1 MGEILI
7 GSCSWTDRALLGSGW
22 YPSGRRD
29 AEGRLRHYAE
39 HFSVVEADSTYYA
52 LPSERT
58 SGLWVQRTPDGFV
71 FDVKAFSLLTGHP
84 TRSAV
89 LPPGL
94 PDDVRSPKAL
104 DEVWRRFSDGIRP
117 LREAGRLGAVLFQF
131 PPWLR
136 PGPRARAVL
145 DECRERTAGW
155 PVCVEFRHP
164 DWWHERQ
171 RPATEEWLRSY
182 GFSAVAVDME
192 PSLPSAIPPVTPVTC
207 ERLAVVRFHGRSRA
221 WGTGSKEDRF
231 RHEYTDDE
239 LREWLP
245 RVHALADRAEKVHVL
260 FNNCCAD
267 AAVRAAARMR
277 ELLADRQP

>member
-7 GSCSWTDRALLGSGW
+7 GTCSWTDRALVGSGW
-22 YPSGRRD
+22 YPPGRRG

-39 HFSVVEADSTYYA
+39 RFPVVEADSTYYG
-52 LPSERT
+52 LPDERT
-58 SGLWVQRTPDGFV
+58 SRLWAERTPEDFV

-84 TRSAV
+84 TRPAA

-94 PDDVRSPKAL
+94 PGDVRSPKAL
-104 DEVWRRFSDGIRP
+104 DEVWRRFTDGVGP

-136 PGPRARAVL
+136 PGARARAVL
-145 DECRERTAGW
+145 ADCAERTAGW

-164 DWWHERQ
+164 DWWRGPQERTT
-171 RPATEEWLRSY
+171 AEALRSY
-182 GFSAVAVDME
+182 GFAAVAVDME
-192 PSLPSAIPPVTPVTC
+192 PSLPSAVPPVTPVTSP
-207 ERLAVVRFHGRSRA
+207 RLAVVRLHGRSPA

-231 RHEYTDDE
+231 RHEYTDGE

-245 RVHALADRAEKVHVL
+245 RVRALAGRTERVHVL

-267 AAVRAAARMR
+267 AAVRAATRMR
-277 ELLADRQP
+277 ALLDC

>member
-7 GSCSWTDRALLGSGW
+7 GSCSWTDRALLASGW

-39 HFSVVEADSTYYA
+39 HFPVVEADSPYYA

-58 SGLWVQRTPDGFV
+58 SLLWAQRTPDGFV

-104 DEVWRRFSDGIRP
+104 DEVWRRFSDGILP

-145 DECRERTAGW
+145 AACRERTAGW

-164 DWWHERQ
+164 DWWRGEER
-171 RPATEEWLRSY
+171 RTTGELLRSY

-192 PSLPSAIPPVTPVTC
+192 PSLPTAIPPVTPVTC

-239 LREWLP
+239 LRAWLP
-245 RVHALADRAEKVHVL
+245 RVRALADRAERVHVL

-277 ELLADRQP
+277 ELVADRST

>member
-1 MGEILI
+1 MGEIMI
-7 GSCSWTDRALLGSGW
+7 GTCSWTDRALVGSGW
-22 YPSGRRD
+22 YPPGRRD

-39 HFSVVEADSTYYA
+39 RFPVVEVDSTYYA
-52 LPSERT
+52 LPGERT
-58 SGLWVQRTPDGFV
+58 SRLWTERTPDDFV

-94 PDDVRSPKAL
+94 PADIRSPKAL
-104 DEVWRRFSDGIRP
+104 DEVWRRFADGIGP
-117 LREAGRLGAVLFQF
+117 LRETGRLGAVLFQF

-136 PGPRARAVL
+136 PGARAEEFL
-145 DECRERTAGW
+145 AQCADRTAGW

-164 DWWHERQ
+164 AWWRGEQ
-171 RPATEEWLRSY
+171 EPATAALLRSY
-182 GFSAVAVDME
+182 GFAAVAVDME
-192 PSLPSAIPPVTPVTC
+192 PSLPSAVPPVTPVTSP
-207 ERLAVVRFHGRSRA
+207 RLSVVRFHGRSPA

-239 LREWLP
+239 LRAWLP
-245 RVHALADRAEKVHVL
+245 RVRALARRAERVHVL

-267 AAVRAAARMR
+267 AAVRAAARMD
-277 ELLADRQP
+277 ELLGP

>member
-39 HFSVVEADSTYYA
+39 HFPLVEADSTYYA

-58 SGLWVQRTPDGFV
+58 SRLWAQRTPDGFV

-104 DEVWRRFSDGIRP
+104 DEVWRRFSDGIAP

-145 DECRERTAGW
+145 AACRERTDGW

-164 DWWHERQ
+164 DWWRERQ
-171 RPATEEWLRSY
+171 RRTTEDLLRSY

-207 ERLAVVRFHGRSRA
+207 ERLAVVRFHGRSSA

-231 RHEYTDDE
+231 RHEYTDGE

-245 RVHALADRAEKVHVL
+245 RVHALADRAERVHVL

-277 ELLADRQP
+277 ELLADGET

>member
-39 HFSVVEADSTYYA
+39 HFPVVEADSTYYA

-58 SGLWVQRTPDGFV
+58 SRLWAQRTPDGFV

-145 DECRERTAGW
+145 AACRERTEGW

-164 DWWHERQ
+164 DWWRGEER
-171 RPATEEWLRSY
+171 RTTGELLRSY

-192 PSLPSAIPPVTPVTC
+192 PSLPTAIPPVTPVTC

-245 RVHALADRAEKVHVL
+245 RVHALADRAERVHVL

-277 ELLADRQP
+277 ELVAGPRN